1 MEFFS
6 NYFIDN
12 IFVMRFL
19 LQLKYLFGAYKQYDI
34 IKFMNKF
41 ILVKFNIFDSVD
53 KIRQQLIKIIGSSG
67 EFDDDNNIKKMENID
82 DIIKYI
88 QEDENKKN
96 KKKEK
101 DY

>member
-53 KIRQQLIKIIGSSG
+53 KIRQQLIKIIGPPE
-67 EFDDDNNIKKMENID
+67 EFDDYNNIKKMENID